1 MGEAL
6 WGQMGGGGEGCERGS
21 DWSYG
26 KREKEEKK
34 KKTREIQRLQKMGTK
49 RKKKTK
55 HNCVTY

>member
-34 KKTREIQRLQKMGTK
+34 KKRGKSKGCKKREQKEK
-49 RKKKTK
+49 RKPNTIA
-55 HNCVTY
+55 

>member
-34 KKTREIQRLQKMGTK
+34 KKRGESKGCKKREQKEK
-49 RKKKTK
+49 RKPNTIA
-55 HNCVTY
+55 